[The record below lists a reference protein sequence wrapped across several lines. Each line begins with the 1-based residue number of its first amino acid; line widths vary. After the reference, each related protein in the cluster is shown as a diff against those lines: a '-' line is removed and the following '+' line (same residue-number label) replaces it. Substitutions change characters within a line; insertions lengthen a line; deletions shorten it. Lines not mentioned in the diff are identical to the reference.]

1 MVLTESVRTGL
12 QYCHVLRLS
21 TQKEIPHPIDQ
32 GSMGWESEVVGTG
45 GFEPPTLAV
54 SGRCS
59 PTELHACDGAELSL
73 AVRDVNS
80 FWGNHVAFVACL
92 GFNRLD

>member
-1 MVLTESVRTGL
+1 M
-12 QYCHVLRLS
+12 QYCHDLGLS
-21 TQKEIPHPIDQ
+21 TQKEIPHPT
-32 GSMGWESEVVGTG
+32 GGVPVGWESEVVGTG

-73 AVRDVNS
+73 TVRDVNS
-80 FWGNHVAFVACL
+80 FWGNPSAFLVGL
-92 GFNRLD
+92 GLNRLD